1 MSLRSEAETLDLLL
15 GRAAPVAGVEEIGL
29 ETALGRVLAQDVRAS
44 FDIPAGANS
53 VMDGYAIRAG
63 DLALNGLTRL
73 TVAQRIAA
81 GETGHALAPG
91 TAARIFTGAALPP
104 GADSVLPQ
112 ETVQRSGEEIQVP
125 VRIRTG
131 QHVRQAGE
139 DLARGTLALAA
150 GTRLGPQQLGLA
162 AALGRDRLT
171 VRRPLR
177 TAMFCTGNELII
189 PGTPPAAGKIYNSN
203 GYTLRGL
210 LKTFGCQVADLG
222 IVPDSPDATREAL
235 ASAAAGADLILS
247 SGGVSVGEEDHVKAA
262 VAGLGHLE
270 LWQVAVK
277 PGKPIVYG
285 TIGTA
290 HFFGLPG
297 NPVSLFVT
305 FCIFVRPF
313 LLKLQGRTDLTPR
326 ALPAHADF
334 EHSNPGDRREYLRA
348 RLGRDAE
355 GRSLVSPFPNQSSG
369 VLSSTTWADCFAVVP
384 AQTTVTRGQ
393 IVDVLPFSELLR

>member
-29 ETALGRVLAQDVRAS
+29 ETALGRVLAQDVWAS

-125 VRIRTG
+125 GRIRTG

-162 AALGRDRLT
+162 AALGRDRMT

-210 LKTFGCQVADLG
+210 LETFGCQVTDLG

-369 VLSSTTWADCFAVVP
+369 VLSSTTLADCFAVVP

>member
-125 VRIRTG
+125 GRIRTG

-313 LLKLQGRTDLTPR
+313 LLKLQGRADLTPR

-334 EHSNPGDRREYLRA
+334 ERSNPGGRREYLRA

-355 GRSLVSPFPNQSSG
+355 GCSLVSPFPNQSSG

>member
-125 VRIRTG
+125 GRIRTG

-210 LKTFGCQVADLG
+210 LETFGCQVTDLG

>member
-125 VRIRTG
+125 GRIRTG